1 MSLPDPA
8 PVLVTRPE
16 PGAGDTAR
24 RLRQRG
30 YAPVVAPLL
39 AVVRRAPPLP
49 PAQAVLVTS
58 ANGLVPGLPDL
69 PLFAV
74 GDATAAAARAMGM
87 ARVASAGND
96 AGALATL
103 VERACD
109 RAAGPLLLL
118 NGARQGL
125 DLAER
130 LRAAGFRVLR
140 RVTYAARPVAT
151 LPAEAAAMLRRG
163 VGHALFFSPETARV
177 FVRLARRAGLGPG
190 GIEALAISAATAA
203 ALSPLPWA
211 RIRVASHPNQDA
223 LLALLP

>member
-1 MSLPDPA
+1 LPDPA

-16 PGAGDTAR
+16 PGAGETAR
-24 RLRQRG
+24 RLRRQG
-30 YAPVVAPLL
+30 YAPIVAPLL
-39 AVVRRAPPLP
+39 AIVRRVPPLP

-58 ANGLVPGLPDL
+58 ANGLVSGLPDL

-87 ARVASAGND
+87 ARVASAGRD
-96 AGALATL
+96 AATLAAL

-118 NGARQGL
+118 SGARQGFE
-125 DLAER
+125 LAER

-151 LPAEAAAMLRRG
+151 LPATAVAMLRRG
-163 VGHALFFSPETARV
+163 AGHALFFSPEAARV
-177 FVRLARRAGLGPG
+177 FVRLARRGGLGPG